1 MRSFLIE
8 RAAVE
13 VRVGTVQPDVTLYGV
28 GLEAVAVE
36 VHVSHRVEE
45 QKRRA
50 LQDRFNLA
58 VEWDLSDLEPT
69 GVTAAQLEIELKNP
83 RRWRWLV
90 SPEVTLTLRQ
100 LEMQEHYSSHPWT
113 PDTDYYRTPK
123 AHRLVPMKE
132 LREARKKLEW
142 AQKEIAQNPEL
153 NYANDLSAEKLKGLT
168 RPQVVAIGCSL
179 LGVDPTLVPVHL
191 VQHTNPGM
199 YRHSHS
205 WQIPLFAWYCIG
217 NRYFNACTA
226 AKWASSAL
234 PECVHWHAQVREGD
248 LHKATQAAQSFF
260 LQLEMQGL
268 LRSDAG
274 PAAERVF
281 LPFFPDAAAF
291 RAAVE
296 ERGFVPAAEAD

>member
-1 MRSFLIE
+1 
-8 RAAVE
+8 
-13 VRVGTVQPDVTLYGV
+13 
-28 GLEAVAVE
+28 
-36 VHVSHRVEE
+36 
-45 QKRRA
+45 
-50 LQDRFNLA
+50 
-58 VEWDLSDLEPT
+58 
-69 GVTAAQLEIELKNP
+69 
-83 RRWRWLV
+83 
-90 SPEVTLTLRQ
+90 
-100 LEMQEHYSSHPWT
+100 
-113 PDTDYYRTPK
+113 
-123 AHRLVPMKE
+123 MKE
-132 LREARKKLEW
+132 LHEARKKFEW

-153 NYANDLSAEKLKGLT
+153 NHAYDLSAEKLKGLT

-179 LGVDPTLVPVHL
+179 LGVDSTLVPVHL

-248 LHKATQAAQSFF
+248 LHKATQAARSFF

-268 LRSDAG
+268 LRSDGG

-296 ERGFVPAAEAD
+296 ERGFVPAPKRTKEAP